1 MLFPY
6 IIGLF
11 LGTQINERS
20 KNSYYHHKEKIVN
33 LEIKIKEYERLLGKL
48 N

>member
-6 IIGLF
+6 IVGLF

-20 KNSYYHHKEKIVN
+20 KNSYYHKEKIVN